1 MRCLLRDSVGT
12 RRRRR
17 ETMLDIPDTFVNFV
31 RMGSLKKYL
40 FLALLALC
48 FGSCGFG
55 GRGGRAEA
63 LLDGME
69 AQLHTRPDSAF
80 VALDSLDRSLL
91 TTPELK
97 ARHALLYSIALDKVG
112 IRLTNDSIIG
122 IAVDWY
128 ASHGNETERQTA
140 LEYLRKVRQNAVDFS
155 PRDTLAVQQERMIME
170 RYTDKAQLVSDRRS
184 RSMLGLLVLIASAG
198 LLAAVFLLRKVFRKL
213 RSKPSDEAM
222 AIISRRLEVL
232 DKFLASKI
240 ANDYSYDRQAEEDLD
255 KLVSDR
261 DDFLHSTRVLLE
273 SSHPKFISYLSSQGL
288 TDWEIGY
295 CCLYALGLKGKEV
308 GEYIQKKRHYIIS
321 SEIRRKLGLSEHD
334 TNIGIWLRQQMLNSS
349 L

>member
-1 MRCLLRDSVGT
+1 MKRDIFGKYV
-12 RRRRR
+12 
-17 ETMLDIPDTFVNFV
+17 IFA
-31 RMGSLKKYL
+31 RMDGLKKYL

-55 GRGGRAEA
+55 GSGGRVAE

-69 AQLHTRPDSAF
+69 AQLRTQPDSAF
-80 VALDSLDRSLL
+80 VALDSVDRSLL

-122 IAVDWY
+122 IAVDYY
-128 ASHGNETERQTA
+128 AVHGNESERQTA
-140 LEYLRKVRQNAVDFS
+140 QEYLWKVRQNAVDL
-155 PRDTLAVQQERMIME
+155 PARDTLAVQQERMIME
-170 RYTDKAQLVSDRRS
+170 RYSDKAQLVTDRRS
-184 RSMLGLLVLIASAG
+184 RSMLGLLFFLSAVA
-198 LLAAVFLLRKVFRKL
+198 LLAVAFLLRKVFRKL
-213 RSKPSDEAM
+213 RAKPSDEAM
-222 AIISRRLEVL
+222 RIISRRLEVL

-240 ANDYSYDRQAEEDLD
+240 ANDYTYDKQAEEELD
-255 KLVSDR
+255 RLVSDR
-261 DDFLHSTRVLLE
+261 DAFLYSTRVLLE
-273 SSHPKFISYLSSQGL
+273 SSHPKFIDYLTSRGL

-321 SEIRRKLGLSEHD
+321 SEIRRKLGLTEHD